1 MSLKCKLDN
10 WESGNTSRKPPTWK
24 TGQTRVGEKQH
35 RKRTMQEVEAYT
47 EKCFIIIFPKKTSCT
62 PGGWELWKQNFSVG
76 RKGVRRRMMAHGM
89 ESDFSVG
96 ILGFRKQSMSSRS
109 SEKIISKCSRI
120 SFSARLR
127 SKSSKS
133 ALLVVSSSPR
143 RKFYATLK

>member
-1 MSLKCKLDN
+1 MKTELL
-10 WESGNTSRKPPTWK
+10 SRKEGPFR
-24 TGQTRVGEKQH
+24 QT
-35 RKRTMQEVEAYT
+35 
-47 EKCFIIIFPKKTSCT
+47 
-62 PGGWELWKQNFSVG
+62 
-76 RKGVRRRMMAHGM
+76 MAHGM